1 MKPARRIN
9 EPSPD
14 RSLNTEASNELYIEK
29 HYSVS
34 ELASSWQLSEN
45 TIRRMFEDEP
55 GVLRWGT
62 MEGRFKRRYIT
73 LRIPETVVFRV
84 HRQLRAA
91 G

>member
-62 MEGRFKRRYIT
+62 TECRFKRRYIT
-73 LRIPETVVFRV
+73 LRIPETVVLRV